1 MASVESAV
9 CTRQSHPVTKNHV
22 VAALNFTTST
32 DGESEW
38 YIHNPEPGI
47 VEQTPDLE
55 PRLVRIFSA
64 RSKSDEF
71 TLDTAGFQLT
81 HLESRVGDFY
91 DEKDVHLVYYSEM
104 EELVKEITGAS
115 RVLVFDH
122 NLRSTAFADESTV
135 LRKPSESVH
144 GDYTEASAP
153 RRVRQLLPGSE
164 AESLLRKRYAFINVW
179 KPIGYPVET
188 DPLVLCD
195 ARSMR
200 GEDFVRTTLLYT
212 DRKGEIYTFRYNANH
227 RWFYYPRM
235 QPDEALL
242 IKCFDSK
249 TDGRAR
255 FNAHTSFEDPTSA
268 PDARPRVSIEVRT
281 VAFFD

>member
-9 CTRQSHPVTKNHV
+9 CTRQNYPATKNHV
-22 VAALNFTTST
+22 VAALNFTTSK

-38 YIHNPEPGI
+38 LIHNPEPGI
-47 VEQTPDLE
+47 VEQTPELE

-64 RSKSDEF
+64 RSKSDEY

-81 HLESRVGDFY
+81 HLESCVSDFH
-91 DEKDVHLVYYSEM
+91 DEEDVRFAYYAET
-104 EELVKEITGAS
+104 EELVKKITGAS

-122 NLRSTAFADESTV
+122 NLRSTGFDEEGTV
-135 LRKPSESVH
+135 LRKPSNSVH

-153 RRVRQLLPGSE
+153 RRVRQLLPAGE
-164 AESLLRKRYAFINVW
+164 AESLLKKRYAFINVW
-179 KPIGYPVET
+179 KPVGHQVES

-195 ARSMR
+195 ARSMS
-200 GEDFVRTTLLYT
+200 GKDFVRTALSYAN
-212 DRKGEIYTFRYNANH
+212 RNGEIYTFRYSANQ
-227 RWFYYPRM
+227 RWYYYPCM
-235 QPDEALL
+235 QPDEAVL
-242 IKCFDSK
+242 IKCFDSR

-255 FNAHTSFEDPTSA
+255 FVAHTSFEDPASA